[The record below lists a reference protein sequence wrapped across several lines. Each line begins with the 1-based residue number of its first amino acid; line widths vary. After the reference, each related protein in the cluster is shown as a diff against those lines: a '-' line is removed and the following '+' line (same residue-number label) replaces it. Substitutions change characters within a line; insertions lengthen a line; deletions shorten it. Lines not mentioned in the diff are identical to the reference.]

1 MIQTSKINHQGEDR
15 LKLLFAYND
24 FIINKIRHIE
34 GAVWSKT
41 LRAWHI
47 PFTEE
52 AFGEFKKLFPDI
64 VLPDPAGSA
73 NMSGT
78 EELTEATNAPV
89 PPLSAKAQS
98 ELKIAAKTELQNVTQ
113 HNGIV
118 IEISP
123 KQITVTMPKN
133 ETDIQF
139 IRTFKYVR
147 WNSNKFCWII
157 PNYGKNIDL
166 LKNYFGTS
174 HYHFFEVY

>member
-1 MIQTSKINHQGEDR
+1 MMIYPVHRGSFWRI
-15 LKLLFAYND
+15 Y
-24 FIINKIRHIE
+24 
-34 GAVWSKT
+34 
-41 LRAWHI
+41 
-47 PFTEE
+47 
-52 AFGEFKKLFPDI
+52 DI

-113 HNGIV
+113 HNGIA